1 MHAPTDTLGAMP
13 QEKPI
18 PRTGAHPAQVTRS
31 QHRVTIAATG
41 IVIAVIAMLAWTA
54 LVRTVI
60 IPAWL
65 QALGAYLVVW
75 VPLGVALVVA
85 ARIARRTDAG
95 PVLARPLLQP
105 IDLLWGVGA
114 GLMMRGVSAV
124 IELAILGRM
133 SGTGLQLEID
143 PTMAWFTL
151 LLAPVLLGPIIEELF
166 FRGLTLPAL
175 RDATDASGATRVTS
189 TVIAVLAS
197 SALFALLHTLESPS
211 PTLALVTGLS
221 TFAFGIAAALIVVLT
236 GRIGGA
242 IIAHIVYNGML
253 ILLLV
258 M

>member
-1 MHAPTDTLGAMP
+1 MP
-13 QEKPI
+13 HGKPI
-18 PRTGAHPAQVTRS
+18 PRTGANQDSFTRPQS
-31 QHRVTIAATG
+31 RVTLLAPAAAV
-41 IVIAVIAMLAWTA
+41 VIAVVAMLAWSA

-60 IPAWL
+60 VPAWL
-65 QALGAYLVVW
+65 QAVGAYLVVW
-75 VPLGVALVVA
+75 VPLGVAVVVA
-85 ARIARRTDAG
+85 ARGARRSGGA
-95 PVLARPLLQP
+95 PLFARPWIRP

-114 GLMMRGVSAV
+114 GFMMRGVSAV
-124 IELAILGRM
+124 IELVVLGRM

-151 LLAPVLLGPIIEELF
+151 LLAPVLLGPVIEECF
-166 FRGLTLPAL
+166 FRGLTLPTL
-175 RDATDASGATRVTS
+175 RDATDASGASRATS
-189 TVIAVLAS
+189 TIIAVLAS

-221 TFAFGIAAALIVVLT
+221 TFAFGLAAAVIVVLT

-242 IIAHIVYNGML
+242 IVAHIVYNAML

>member
-1 MHAPTDTLGAMP
+1 ML
-13 QEKPI
+13 
-18 PRTGAHPAQVTRS
+18 
-31 QHRVTIAATG
+31 AATG
-41 IVIAVIAMLAWTA
+41 IVVAVLAMLAWTW

-60 IPAWL
+60 VPAWL

-75 VPLGVALVVA
+75 VPLGVVLIVA
-85 ARIARRTDAG
+85 ARALRRRDGG
-95 PVLARPLLQP
+95 PLFARPLFQP

-114 GLMMRGVSAV
+114 GFMMRGVSAV

-151 LLAPVLLGPIIEELF
+151 LLAPVLLGPVIEELF
-166 FRGLTLPAL
+166 FRGFTLPAL
-175 RDATDASGATRVTS
+175 RDATDASGASRTTS

-221 TFAFGIAAALIVVLT
+221 TFAFGLAAALIVVFT

-242 IIAHIVYNGML
+242 IIAHIVYNAML

-258 M
+258 L

>member
-1 MHAPTDTLGAMP
+1 MF
-13 QEKPI
+13 
-18 PRTGAHPAQVTRS
+18 
-31 QHRVTIAATG
+31 AAAG
-41 IVIAVIAMLAWTA
+41 VVVAVIAMLAWSG

-60 IPAWL
+60 VPAWL

-75 VPLGVALVVA
+75 VPLGVAMIVA
-85 ARIARRTDAG
+85 ARITRRG
-95 PVLARPLLQP
+95 GGGRLFARPIFQP
-105 IDLLWGVGA
+105 IDLLWGIGA
-114 GLMMRGVSAV
+114 GFMMRGVSAV
-124 IELAILGRM
+124 IEIVILGRM

-143 PTMAWFTL
+143 PSMAWFTL

-166 FRGLTLPAL
+166 FRGFTLPAL
-175 RDATDASGATRVTS
+175 RDATDASGASRTTS
-189 TVIAVLAS
+189 TIIAVLAS

-221 TFAFGIAAALIVVLT
+221 TFAFGLAAALIVVFT

-242 IIAHIVYNGML
+242 IIAHIIYNGML

>member
-1 MHAPTDTLGAMP
+1 ML
-13 QEKPI
+13 
-18 PRTGAHPAQVTRS
+18 
-31 QHRVTIAATG
+31 AAAG
-41 IVIAVIAMLAWTA
+41 IIIAVIAMLAWSS

-60 IPAWL
+60 VPAWL

-75 VPLGVALVVA
+75 VPLGIVTIIA
-85 ARIARRTDAG
+85 ARAMARRGDG
-95 PVLARPLLQP
+95 PLLARPLFRP

-114 GLMMRGVSAV
+114 GLMMRGVSAA
-124 IELAILGRM
+124 IELVLLGRM

-151 LLAPVLLGPIIEELF
+151 LLAPVVLGPVIEELF

-175 RDATDASGATRVTS
+175 REATDASGAKPATS
-189 TVIAVLAS
+189 TIIAVVAS
-197 SALFALLHTLESPS
+197 AALFAALHTLESPS

-221 TFAFGIAAALIVVLT
+221 TFAFGLAAGSIVVFT

-242 IIAHIVYNGML
+242 IVAHIVYNGML

-258 M
+258 T